1 MRLKHNGASSKITE
15 NTVEPFTCGNCEHNF
30 QCYDSDKL
38 LDHCRDIHG
47 WFMCRNWLDGDG
59 CEYQAKDEEDLEKH
73 MKNHCDFRNGT
84 KM

>member
-1 MRLKHNGASSKITE
+1 MIYVKVHIETE

-59 CEYQAKDEEDLEKH
+59 CEYQAKDEEDLENH
-73 MKNHCDFRNGT
+73 MENHCDFRNET